1 MTRQLVSQAESY
13 IEWIRKTLERQRGGL
28 EDGELLALLVEL
40 TERFESGKSVIFG
53 AVIAG
58 DVYDDVREG
67 VLPELTEEIALL
79 RSKGLG
85 PVQSEVPLPL
95 WSSFSRQQ
103 ARALSTRLTRLPGHE
118 WIIGPY
124 RRIAR
129 HGVGGLRAV
138 GFARGTEYLLVLS
151 SRGRGVFDC
160 ASGERVGRDERSVSC
175 SSHGASVPGIPPI
188 PGVEVEMMG
197 IDGGRPLPRR
207 NRAGWQLGVLNP
219 DWRAM
224 VWLCPPG
231 MPIEEPSD
239 GASVLTCGFE
249 ELRAAGFSDSGSS
262 LVFAEQ
268 HSLHIFR
275 EQG

>member
-1 MTRQLVSQAESY
+1 MSQAESY
-13 IEWIRKTLERQRGGL
+13 IEWIRKTLERQRGGH
-28 EDGELLALLVEL
+28 EDGDLLALLVEL
-40 TERFESGKSVIFG
+40 VERFESGKSVIFG

-58 DVYDDVREG
+58 DVYDDVRG
-67 VLPELTEEIALL
+67 AVLPELIEEIDLL
-79 RSKGLG
+79 RAGGVEPL
-85 PVQSEVPLPL
+85 PSEEPLPL

-103 ARALSTRLTRLPGHE
+103 ARALSTRLTRLPGHD

-160 ASGERVGRDERSVSC
+160 SSGERVGRDERPVSC
-175 SSHGASVPGIPPI
+175 SSHGARVPGIQPI
-188 PGVEVEMMG
+188 TDVEVEMMG

-207 NRAGWQLGVLNP
+207 NREGWQLGVLSP
-219 DWRAM
+219 DWQAV
-224 VWLCPPG
+224 VWMCPPG
-231 MPIEEPSD
+231 TPIDEPSD

-249 ELRAAGFSDSGSS
+249 ELRAAGFSDSGRS

-268 HSLHIFR
+268 HSLHIFTR
-275 EQG
+275 EL